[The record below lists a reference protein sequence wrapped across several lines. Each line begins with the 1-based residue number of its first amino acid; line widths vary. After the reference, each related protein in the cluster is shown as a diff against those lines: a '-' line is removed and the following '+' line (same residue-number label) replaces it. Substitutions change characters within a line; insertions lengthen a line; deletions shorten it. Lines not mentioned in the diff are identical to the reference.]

1 MKLHKA
7 IQLTNAMIHKMNAA
21 PSAIT
26 KTFSMN
32 IENKTRSI
40 ELSKWWSNKTQ
51 TLYFTMYTIH
61 LDESGMITLGQNIA
75 TCWGNKISCI

>member
-32 IENKTRSI
+32 IENKTRSMVVQQNTNI
-40 ELSKWWSNKTQ
+40 ILHNV
-51 TLYFTMYTIH
+51 H
-61 LDESGMITLGQNIA
+61 DTLG
-75 TCWGNKISCI
+75 

>member
-40 ELSKWWSNKTQ
+40 ELSKQLVSGGPTKHKHNTSQ
-51 TLYFTMYTIH
+51 CTRYTWMNQ
-61 LDESGMITLGQNIA
+61 G
-75 TCWGNKISCI
+75 

>member
-21 PSAIT
+21 TSAIT

-51 TLYFTMYTIH
+51 T
-61 LDESGMITLGQNIA
+61 
-75 TCWGNKISCI
+75 

>member
-26 KTFSMN
+26 KTFSMK

-51 TLYFTMYTIH
+51 TFNTSQCTRYTWMNQ
-61 LDESGMITLGQNIA
+61 G
-75 TCWGNKISCI
+75 

>member
-32 IENKTRSI
+32 IENKTQSI

-51 TLYFTMYTIH
+51 T
-61 LDESGMITLGQNIA
+61 
-75 TCWGNKISCI
+75 